1 MSFDNERIFI
11 ISLFDFV
18 RFLLC
23 LDTVVVIQVVILI
36 QDEKVVAEI
45 IMIIAGS
52 FISTLY

>member
-11 ISLFDFV
+11 SLFDFF

-45 IMIIAGS
+45 IMIVAGS
-52 FISTLY
+52 LISICY